1 MAVTT
6 IRNSTHRNAKI
17 PSRTAMTPKGI
28 ALRGRAMR
36 GIRDPKKTTML
47 STA

>member
-1 MAVTT
+1 MADYDPEL
-6 IRNSTHRNAKI
+6 SYRNAKI
-17 PSRTAMTPKGI
+17 PSITAMMPKGI
-28 ALRGRAMR
+28 ALCGRATR